1 MKNLVDYNKLTPS
14 RMGNF
19 FDDFFNRNITDFFGS
34 DFAVQSPS
42 INIVENEESFRIE
55 VAAPGLTKSDFNISV
70 ESGLLKIEAKKAHK
84 EEVKEDKFV
93 RREFNFSS
101 FTRSFQLPDAVDAD
115 NINANY
121 EQGVL
126 ILTLPKLEEAK
137 AKLVKVIEIS

>member
-1 MKNLVDYNKLTPS
+1 MKNVVNHNKLAPS
-14 RMGNF
+14 RMSGF

-70 ESGLLKIEAKKAHK
+70 ESGLLKIEAKKEHK

-101 FTRSFQLPDAVDAD
+101 FTRSFQLPDTVDAD